1 MSVWKDIHDRS
12 NGKTVRKE
20 DDIHFTL
27 VVDETVV
34 LEANELGC
42 IKKSACL
49 PFKLGGYKSID
60 ELLSTLGITVT
71 IVPGIRKRTAPIQLW
86 EAKVDLERKG
96 DYKRAAM
103 VEAQIRLWEDM
114 SLRGLYDHAAKVIK
128 LFPDEMRTEYNGKRM
143 KELLVSTLAHE
154 AMHAYFDRPGH
165 DHLPDVVS
173 VEEPMAEFGMLLY
186 LHENQEKEPIN
197 TDFYAWAEQDVLN
210 QKTCYRYGY
219 ALMQQHLMEEKAINS
234 GRTRTRIDF
243 ESYKESLF

>member
-1 MSVWKDIHDRS
+1 MSVWADIHKRS
-12 NGKTVRKE
+12 NGETVRKE
-20 DDIHFTL
+20 DDILFEL
-27 VVDETVV
+27 VDKDALLEPNV
-34 LEANELGC
+34 LVY
-42 IKKSACL
+42 IKKSARL
-49 PFKLGGYKSID
+49 PFNLGGYESINH
-60 ELLSTLGITVT
+60 LLSELDIAVI
-71 IVPGIRKRTAPIQLW
+71 IVPGIRKRTAPLQLW
-86 EAKVDLERKG
+86 EAKVDLERRG
-96 DYKRAAM
+96 DYKQAAM

-143 KELLVSTLAHE
+143 KELLISTLAHE
-154 AMHAYFDRPGH
+154 AMHAFFDRPGH

-186 LHENQEKEPIN
+186 LHENQGKEPIN

-210 QKTCYRYGY
+210 QKTCYRYGF